1 MFFRIFYIGVRTETY
16 NVGAKYGDTIF
27 SAGRTL
33 LRSYAPLRILANC
46 EPWTRMIGDQ
56 VVASA
61 GQGIDGT
68 PRLQS
73 VVRNDVHA
81 FFTQKFHGSSRDP
94 PSPHSV
100 IKTA

>member
-81 FFTQKFHGSSRDP
+81 FFLLKNSTAPPGTPLPPTQ
-94 PSPHSV
+94 
-100 IKTA
+100 